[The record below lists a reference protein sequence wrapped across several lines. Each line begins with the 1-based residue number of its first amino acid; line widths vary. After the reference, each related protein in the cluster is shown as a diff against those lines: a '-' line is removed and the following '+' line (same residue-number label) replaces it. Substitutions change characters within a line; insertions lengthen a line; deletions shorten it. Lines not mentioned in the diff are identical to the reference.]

1 MTVFIIRD
9 IKARKVKNIV
19 VVDGDFVESANY
31 VVVDQWIVTSKYPDG
46 RIEISIEPDE
56 NIIKGMRSLW
66 PYKHDGKLHKDIIQD
81 EKGLQNINITLLKD

>member
-31 VVVDQWIVTSKYPDG
+31 VEFDQWIVTSEYPDG
-46 RIEISIEPDE
+46 RMEMSIEPDE
-56 NIIKGMRSLW
+56 NIIRGIRSLW
-66 PYKHDGKLHKDIIQD
+66 PYKHDGKLYKDIIQD
-81 EKGLQNINITLLKD
+81 EKGLQDINISLLKD

>member
-31 VVVDQWIVTSKYPDG
+31 VVDQWIVTSEYPDG
-46 RIEISIEPDE
+46 RTEISIEPDE
-56 NIIKGMRSLW
+56 NIIKGIRSLW
-66 PYKHDGKLHKDIIQD
+66 PYKHDGKLYKDIIQD
-81 EKGLQNINITLLKD
+81 ENGLQDIHITLLKD

>member
-31 VVVDQWIVTSKYPDG
+31 AAVDQWIVTSEYPDG
-46 RIEISIEPDE
+46 RTEISIEPDE
-56 NIIKGMRSLW
+56 NIVKGIRSLW

-81 EKGLQNINITLLKD
+81 EKGLQDINIALLKD

>member
-9 IKARKVKNIV
+9 IKARKVKKIV

-31 VVVDQWIVTSKYPDG
+31 VVVDQWIVTSEYPDG
-46 RIEISIEPDE
+46 RTEISIEPDE
-56 NIIKGMRSLW
+56 NIIKGIRSLW

-81 EKGLQNINITLLKD
+81 EKGLQDINITLLKD